1 MEATDVVLAADVG
14 KSRCRVE
21 LRRGTE
27 LLGAA
32 HQHGFPGVH
41 TDNGPTI
48 AFELLL
54 ETVSMLP
61 PGLPVSTL
69 TGIGAAVA
77 GVEASAEKSRELAI
91 MLSQRFGV
99 PAAVLS
105 DATAAQLGA
114 LQGAPGTTL
123 IVGTGAV
130 AFRFDEAG
138 ILHRA
143 DGWGPYLGDRGSG
156 RWIGQRGL
164 GPFGG
169 ARRRPGHLAFGCGRA
184 LVDSPEKLPGWLA
197 SVENPYRA
205 MARFAPLVLHAA
217 EAGDAVANVIVDEA
231 CRILT
236 HTVKLASSGDEAS
249 SRRVALLGGVV
260 SSGFFA
266 ELLRKSLASAG
277 IEVVAPLVMAWTVLL
292 SLRRAAGSSRKG
304 TSTVTE
310 QTGQTDADRLAGLRT
325 ELAGLETEAA
335 AENLSE
341 LDIMGTEEL
350 VAAMLA
356 HTAGVHTA
364 VEAASPA
371 IVQTVDAVAERLQRG
386 GRLLYVGAGT
396 AGRLK
401 SGRK

>member
-1 MEATDVVLAADVG
+1 MESTEVVLVADVG

-21 LRRGTE
+21 LRSGHE

-32 HQHGFPGVH
+32 DQHGFPGVH
-41 TDNGPTI
+41 VDNGPTL

-54 ETVSMLP
+54 ETVSQLP

-77 GVEASAEKSRELAI
+77 GVEASAEKSQELAT
-91 MLSQRFGV
+91 MLSQRFSV

-156 RWIGQRGL
+156 RWIGQQGL
-164 GPFGG
+164 QAVLEAHDGGPSTSLSAAAG
-169 ARRRPGHLAFGCGRA
+169 A
-184 LVDSPEKLPGWLA
+184 LVESPEMLPGWLA
-197 SVENPYRA
+197 AMENPYRA

-217 EAGDAVANVIVDEA
+217 EAGDAVAHDIVGEA

-236 HTVKLASSGDEAS
+236 STVERASGTEPGTS
-249 SRRVALLGGVV
+249 RVALLGGVV
-260 SSGFFA
+260 GSDFFA
-266 ELLRKSLASAG
+266 ALLRKSLASAG
-277 IEVVAPLVMAWTVLL
+277 IEVVAALGDGLDGAALAAT
-292 SLRRAAGSSRKG
+292 RRGLIQERYIHRDG
-304 TSTVTE
+304 TNWP
-310 QTGQTDADRLAGLRT
+310 D
-325 ELAGLETEAA
+325 
-335 AENLSE
+335 
-341 LDIMGTEEL
+341 
-350 VAAMLA
+350 
-356 HTAGVHTA
+356 
-364 VEAASPA
+364 
-371 IVQTVDAVAERLQRG
+371 
-386 GRLLYVGAGT
+386 
-396 AGRLK
+396 
-401 SGRK
+401 

>member
-32 HQHGFPGVH
+32 DQHGFPGVH
-41 TDNGPTI
+41 TDNGPAI

-164 GPFGG
+164 QAVLEAHDGGPATSLSAAAG
-169 ARRRPGHLAFGCGRA
+169 A

-277 IEVVAPLVMAWTVLL
+277 IEVVAPLGDGLDGAALAATRRGLIQERYIHRDGTNWT
-292 SLRRAAGSSRKG
+292 
-304 TSTVTE
+304 
-310 QTGQTDADRLAGLRT
+310 D
-325 ELAGLETEAA
+325 
-335 AENLSE
+335 
-341 LDIMGTEEL
+341 
-350 VAAMLA
+350 
-356 HTAGVHTA
+356 
-364 VEAASPA
+364 
-371 IVQTVDAVAERLQRG
+371 
-386 GRLLYVGAGT
+386 
-396 AGRLK
+396 
-401 SGRK
+401 